1 MIIPIRG
8 IVLQTIRHNDSSD
21 IVTLFT
27 EQRGRMSFVLR
38 AGSSRSGR
46 IRRARLS
53 PLAIVETEVNF
64 RANKDLQILGEI
76 STPHPWRNLYFDPMK
91 GAMTIFLA
99 EFLNKVLRTTEADL
113 PIWNYLLY
121 AINSLDIL
129 ERGIANY
136 HIAFLTGLL
145 PFVGIA
151 PDLRTYR
158 EGSCFDMQAGVFE
171 DLTPAHRNVILPAE
185 AAVIPQ
191 MLRMNFRNMSRYRL
205 NVGERRHLLYW
216 MMRYYSVHLPV
227 DDNMRSLEVLQEV
240 FG

>member
-1 MIIPIRG
+1 M
-8 IVLQTIRHNDSSD
+8 
-21 IVTLFT
+21 
-27 EQRGRMSFVLR
+27 
-38 AGSSRSGR
+38 
-46 IRRARLS
+46 
-53 PLAIVETEVNF
+53 
-64 RANKDLQILGEI
+64 
-76 STPHPWRNLYFDPMK
+76 
-91 GAMTIFLA
+91 
-99 EFLNKVLRTTEADL
+99 RTTEADL

-205 NVGERRHLLYW
+205 NVGQRRHLLYW